1 MIKVLLLIF
10 GTILFIMIFVYI
22 IGIWA
27 AQINEEDRREKEMK
41 SITKNK
47 IEYANKK

>member
-1 MIKVLLLIF
+1 MILIF

-22 IGIWA
+22 IDNCA

-47 IEYANKK
+47 IEYENEK